1 MIGTNH
7 EISVREKL
15 KTSTEKETTT
25 PAIDPESLSTFK
37 ITTDGNEQA
46 TKDALILPYERLYPI
61 FDFST

>member
-25 PAIDPESLSTFK
+25 PAIDPTFK

-46 TKDALILPYERLYPI
+46 TKDALKLPYERLYPI